1 MIAEKEN
8 SPGRSVMGRGNRIC
22 SVKVVEVVQVI
33 AQVGAGTE
41 GDPVRDVI
49 TFWTTDGRFIGEW
62 DMHAITDSL

>member
-1 MIAEKEN
+1 
-8 SPGRSVMGRGNRIC
+8 MGRGNRLC

-33 AQVGAGTE
+33 AQVGTGTE

-62 DMHAITDSL
+62 DMHAITDAL

>member
-8 SPGRSVMGRGNRIC
+8 SPGRSVMGNRIC

-33 AQVGAGTE
+33 AQVGTGTE

-49 TFWTTDGRFIGEW
+49 TFWTTDGRFIGEL
-62 DMHAITDSL
+62 DMHAITDAL